1 MFYRMIGAALIALAV
16 ALLLGP
22 GLIRYLK
29 KLHFGQTIYELG
41 PSHQS
46 KQGTPVMGG
55 LMMAAGILVSS
66 LVFHPVPWC
75 GAWDPIIPL
84 LAVAFLSMAVGFA
97 DDYIKAVKKRH
108 DGPSHQQKQGTP
120 VMGGL
125 MMAAGMLAAS
135 LICHP
140 IPWAGGWDFLIPLL
154 AVSFLS
160 MAVGFADDYIKA
172 VKKRHEGLKP
182 LQKIAGQVIV
192 ALGFSV
198 YCYLSPKVGSS
209 IQIPFTGL
217 EWDLG
222 VFYIPLMTLLVI
234 FIVNSSNLQDGLDG
248 LLSTVASISSASWA
262 IICMILLVSSGAADA
277 GDTTTI
283 GVFAMSMTG
292 ACIGYL
298 RFNRYP
304 AKIFMGDTG
313 SMLLGGGTVAMAMLL
328 RQPFLLLLS
337 FFTPIMSSVSVIM
350 QRYYFKLTH
359 GKRIFLMSPIHH
371 HFEKKGYSETQIV
384 SMYAGITLILSL
396 IAVAAVCA
404 VQ

>member
-1 MFYRMIGAALIALAV
+1 MYYRMIGAALIALAV

-22 GLIRYLK
+22 RLIQYLK
-29 KLHFGQTIYELG
+29 KLHFGQTIYEL
-41 PSHQS
+41 
-46 KQGTPVMGG
+46 
-55 LMMAAGILVSS
+55 
-66 LVFHPVPWC
+66 
-75 GAWDPIIPL
+75 
-84 LAVAFLSMAVGFA
+84 
-97 DDYIKAVKKRH
+97 
-108 DGPSHQQKQGTP
+108 GPSHQQKQGTP

-125 MMAAGMLAAS
+125 MMAAGILIAS
-135 LICHP
+135 LVCHP
-140 IPWAGGWDFLIPLL
+140 VPWAGVWDFIIPLL

-182 LQKIAGQVIV
+182 MQKIAGQVIV
-192 ALGFSV
+192 SLGFSV
-198 YCYLSPKVGSS
+198 YCYFSPKVGSS

-222 VFYIPLMTLLVI
+222 VFYIPVMTLLVI

-248 LLSTVASISSASWA
+248 LLSTVTTVSSASWA
-262 IICMILLVSSGAADA
+262 VICLILLVSARATDSV
-277 GDTTTI
+277 DTATV
-283 GVFAMSMTG
+283 GVFAMSMVG
-292 ACIGYL
+292 ACIGFL

-304 AKIFMGDTG
+304 AKTFMGDTG
-313 SMLLGGGTVAMAMLL
+313 SMLLGGATVAMALLL
-328 RQPFLLLLS
+328 RQPLLLLLS

-384 SMYAGITLILSL
+384 SMYAGITMILSL
-396 IAVAAVCA
+396 IAIVSVCA
-404 VQ
+404 MQ

>member
-1 MFYRMIGAALIALAV
+1 MYYRMIGAALTALAV

-41 PSHQS
+41 PSHQ
-46 KQGTPVMGG
+46 
-55 LMMAAGILVSS
+55 
-66 LVFHPVPWC
+66 
-75 GAWDPIIPL
+75 
-84 LAVAFLSMAVGFA
+84 
-97 DDYIKAVKKRH
+97 
-108 DGPSHQQKQGTP
+108 QKQGTP

-125 MMAAGMLAAS
+125 MMAAGMLIAGLAF
-135 LICHP
+135 HP
-140 IPWAGGWDFLIPLL
+140 VPWAGGWDFIIPLL
-154 AVSFLS
+154 LVSFLS
-160 MAVGFADDYIKA
+160 MGVGFADDFIKS
-172 VKKRHEGLKP
+172 VKKRHDGLSP
-182 LQKIAGQVIV
+182 WQKIAGQVVV
-192 ALGFSV
+192 AAGFSV
-198 YCYLSPKVGSS
+198 YCYLSPKVGSR
-209 IQIPFTGL
+209 ILIPFMGS

-222 VFYIPLMTLLVI
+222 IFYIPLMTLLVI

-248 LLSTVASISSASWA
+248 LLSTVTSVSSSAWSV
-262 IICMILLVSSGAADA
+262 ICLILMVSAAAKGGKDMT
-277 GDTTTI
+277 DTATV

-292 ACIGYL
+292 ACIGFL

-304 AKIFMGDTG
+304 AKTFMGDTG

-328 RQPFLLLLS
+328 RQPFLLLLT

-384 SMYAGITLILSL
+384 SMYAGITLILSM
-396 IAVAAVCA
+396 IAVISVCA
-404 VQ
+404 SV

>member
-1 MFYRMIGAALIALAV
+1 MIGAALIALAV

-22 GLIRYLK
+22 RLIQYLK
-29 KLHFGQTIYELG
+29 KLHFGQTIYEL
-41 PSHQS
+41 
-46 KQGTPVMGG
+46 
-55 LMMAAGILVSS
+55 
-66 LVFHPVPWC
+66 
-75 GAWDPIIPL
+75 
-84 LAVAFLSMAVGFA
+84 
-97 DDYIKAVKKRH
+97 
-108 DGPSHQQKQGTP
+108 GPSHQQKQGTP

-125 MMAAGMLAAS
+125 MMAAGILIAS
-135 LICHP
+135 LVCHP
-140 IPWAGGWDFLIPLL
+140 VPWAGVWDFIIPLL

-182 LQKIAGQVIV
+182 MQKIAGQVIV
-192 ALGFSV
+192 SLGFSV
-198 YCYLSPKVGSS
+198 YCYFSPKVGSS

-222 VFYIPLMTLLVI
+222 VFYIPVMTLLVI

-248 LLSTVASISSASWA
+248 LLSTVTTVSSASWA
-262 IICMILLVSSGAADA
+262 VICLILLVSARAADSV
-277 GDTTTI
+277 DTATV
-283 GVFAMSMTG
+283 GVFAMSMVG
-292 ACIGYL
+292 ACIGFL

-304 AKIFMGDTG
+304 AKTFMGDTG
-313 SMLLGGGTVAMAMLL
+313 SMLLGGATVAMALLL
-328 RQPFLLLLS
+328 RQPLLLLLS

-384 SMYAGITLILSL
+384 SMYAGITMILSL
-396 IAVAAVCA
+396 IAIVSVCA
-404 VQ
+404 MQ

>member
-1 MFYRMIGAALIALAV
+1 MIGALLIAFAL

-41 PSHQS
+41 PSHQQ

-55 LMMAAGILVSS
+55 LMMAAGIL
-66 LVFHPVPWC
+66 
-75 GAWDPIIPL
+75 
-84 LAVAFLSMAVGFA
+84 
-97 DDYIKAVKKRH
+97 
-108 DGPSHQQKQGTP
+108 
-120 VMGGL
+120 
-125 MMAAGMLAAS
+125 AAS

-140 IPWAGGWDFLIPLL
+140 IRWTGMWDFMIPLL

-172 VKKRHEGLKP
+172 VKKRHDGLNP
-182 LQKIAGQVIV
+182 WQKIAGQVVV
-192 ALGFSV
+192 ALGFSI
-198 YCYLSPKVGSS
+198 YCYFSPKVGSS
-209 IQIPFTGL
+209 IQIPFTAL

-222 VFYIPLMTLLVI
+222 IFYIPLMTLLVI

-248 LLSTVASISSASWA
+248 LLSTVTMISSASWA
-262 IICMILLVSSGAADA
+262 VICMILIVTARTVDIF
-277 GDTTTI
+277 DTATVA
-283 GVFAMSMTG
+283 VFAMGMTG

-298 RFNRYP
+298 RYNRYP
-304 AKIFMGDTG
+304 ARTFMGDTG

-328 RQPFLLLLS
+328 RQPLLLLLS

-384 SMYAGITLILSL
+384 SMYAGITMILSL
-396 IAVAAVCA
+396 IAIVSVCA
-404 VQ
+404 MQ